1 MKYKVL
7 GNLKH
12 NLKNYTNGDIIEL
25 ENNIAEE
32 LLRDGLIEKIEEV
45 VLEENIKVNEV
56 EIKKSKKSKK

>member
-12 NLKNYTNGDIIEL
+12 NLKDYTNGDIIEL

-32 LLRDGLIEKIEEV
+32 LLKDGLIEKVEEI
-45 VLEENIKVNEV
+45 VLEESVKVKEV